1 MKTIR
6 NIFCCLVLL
15 SFFSCANKMGCVPAE
30 TMEQAQSEYKSGF
43 ECLQEEDLNEAFPH
57 FLNAASLTE
66 MLPEDMDDEQTLF
79 VSRAY
84 YQMGYVFGGTMEN
97 NLEVEAYKRAC
108 DYQEAV
114 HDTVWLM
121 RTWEQLTNACQ
132 CVKEHDSAQYYLDK
146 LAPLVDSVADFDTY
160 LRVCRLVSNQYY
172 YQKLYDSAFMAESR
186 LIAMKARRG
195 LDTQRDS
202 LSLGIA
208 MFFSPMKKA
217 SKPYL
222 LKVLDVYADTIT
234 LESGAVMSLL
244 SQLYEEEGN
253 ADSVAFCNKY
263 LPHYVQAES
272 DRVSDGILL
281 AKQYEQFKVER
292 DARLQALRGQK
303 AVRKRNVNMLVAGL
317 ALLLLAVSIVIV
329 VKRRRRRDAS
339 FKQGWSQFEQSDIFI
354 RIRERLAADAP
365 KISSKNVEDFP
376 QLALSQ
382 ADFGALKDAVDAA
395 FGGFASRLAA
405 NHPDLSPAD
414 INACCLALMGL
425 SHAEMAVL
433 QGVKY
438 NSFTNRITKIKKVLG
453 TDESL
458 SDYLKHL
465 LKE

>member
-1 MKTIR
+1 
-6 NIFCCLVLL
+6 
-15 SFFSCANKMGCVPAE
+15 
-30 TMEQAQSEYKSGF
+30 
-43 ECLQEEDLNEAFPH
+43 
-57 FLNAASLTE
+57 
-66 MLPEDMDDEQTLF
+66 
-79 VSRAY
+79 
-84 YQMGYVFGGTMEN
+84 
-97 NLEVEAYKRAC
+97 
-108 DYQEAV
+108 
-114 HDTVWLM
+114 
-121 RTWEQLTNACQ
+121 
-132 CVKEHDSAQYYLDK
+132 
-146 LAPLVDSVADFDTY
+146 
-160 LRVCRLVSNQYY
+160 
-172 YQKLYDSAFMAESR
+172 MAESR

-208 MFFSPMKKA
+208 MFFSPMKMS

-222 LKVLDVYADTIT
+222 LKVLDVYADTVT

-244 SQLYEEEGN
+244 PQLYEVEGN

-263 LPHYVQAES
+263 LPHYAQAES

-382 ADFGALKDAVDAA
+382 ADFGALKDTVDSA